1 MQIPP
6 DGNYVT
12 TGLVLFPRHEQAID
26 QVLAE
31 IRRKI
36 PARLAIVTARDGQF
50 IAASGEH
57 TQSVDLVA
65 LGSLI
70 AGDLAA
76 SHQIAR
82 LTGVFEDFQAVLRE
96 GRSSHTFVSD
106 AGPHMLLFIQ
116 APGEVPVGWL
126 RLLGMEACRLLARI
140 VESGPEKV
148 DLKGLGLDEKTLAD
162 QFDAAVAKLW
172 EE

>member
-26 QVLAE
+26 HILEE

-36 PARLAIVTARDGQF
+36 PARLVIVTARDGQF
-50 IAASGEH
+50 IAASGDQTH
-57 TQSVDLVA
+57 NVDLVA

-76 SHQIAR
+76 SHQVAR
-82 LTGVFEDFQAVLRE
+82 ITGVFEDFQVVLRE

-116 APGEVPVGWL
+116 TPGDVPVGWL
-126 RLLGMEACRLLARI
+126 RLVGMEACRLLAKT
-140 VESGPEKV
+140 VERGPQEI
-148 DLKGLGLDEKTLAD
+148 DLKGLGLDEKNLAD
-162 QFDAAVAKLW
+162 QFDAAVARLW
-172 EE
+172 ED